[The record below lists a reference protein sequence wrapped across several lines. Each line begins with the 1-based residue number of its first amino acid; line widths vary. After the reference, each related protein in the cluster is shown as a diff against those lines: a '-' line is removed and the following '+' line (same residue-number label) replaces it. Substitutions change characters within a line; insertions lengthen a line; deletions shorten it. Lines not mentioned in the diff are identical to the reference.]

1 MFSMPMWNEEG
12 IAFMTKK
19 QKKKKKKNTSKFSGE
34 DLCGG

>member
-19 QKKKKKKNTSKFSGE
+19 QKKKKKKHQQVFR
-34 DLCGG
+34 